1 MSAPAFAAEMD
12 GVFQIVRGQELRQ
25 PHGAGPGA
33 FHVGELDVA
42 LVQHLERQQK
52 FVAEFVLALAVIG
65 LRRQHADGVVGVA
78 GAAVVGLAAE
88 DRQHHGRRD
97 AELPLDR
104 GQRRPVLIVELAA
117 LRGEAVEGRLFQI
130 IRRRLD
136 EFRLPRLLS
145 FRPPGNDQ
153 LRQRQI
159 GLEPARRHIERRAR
173 HAERLR
179 LRPQRLQPRLERR
192 IGGEG
197 VRHCHQ
203 HQQEENCGGKKTWMA
218 GTSPAMTTKNLH
230 RTATMNSR
238 GNRSSTL
245 PSKRGR

>member
-1 MSAPAFAAEMD
+1 MSAPAFAVEID
-12 GVFQIVRGQELRQ
+12 GVFQIVRRQELRQ

-42 LVQHLERQQK
+42 LLQHLERQQK
-52 FVAEFVLALAVIG
+52 FVAELVLALAVIG

-104 GQRRPVLIVELAA
+104 GERRPVLIVELAA
-117 LRGEAVEGRLFQI
+117 LRGQAIEGRLFQI

-136 EFRLPRLLS
+136 EFRLARLLS

-159 GLEPARRHIERRAR
+159 GLEPARRHVERRAR

-197 VRHCHQ
+197 GDTSTPAR
-203 HQQEENCGGKKTWMA
+203 GKLRWRRTRGWR